1 MHNSLLA
8 IYRFL
13 FLIHLFALHFALFP
27 FPCIFQAFPYICIG
41 NDQLKG
47 TKSFPSSFPGYINMD
62 PIIAQ
67 LEKKMTDLLAGD
79 PSLFLVEIRIK
90 PTNNFKIYIDGDQ
103 GVGIDQLTSFNRRLY
118 RQLEE
123 EGWFPEGNFSLELS
137 SPGLDEPLKLHRQY
151 VKNIGRNVEVVTK
164 EGVKTEGKLLN
175 AAEEAITI
183 EEVTG
188 KGKKMEIKQHVIPF
202 ETIKTTKIQVTF

>member
-1 MHNSLLA
+1 
-8 IYRFL
+8 
-13 FLIHLFALHFALFP
+13 
-27 FPCIFQAFPYICIG
+27 
-41 NDQLKG
+41 
-47 TKSFPSSFPGYINMD
+47 MD

-67 LEKKMTDLLAGD
+67 LERKITELLAGD

-103 GVGIDQLTSFNRRLY
+103 GVKIDQLTQFNRRLY
-118 RQLEE
+118 RQMEE
-123 EGWFPEGNFSLELS
+123 EAWFPNGDFSLELS

-151 VKNIGRNVEVVTK
+151 VKNTGRKVEIVSK
-164 EGVKTEGKLLN
+164 EGVKTEGKLLQV
-175 AAEEAITI
+175 AEDSITV

>member
-1 MHNSLLA
+1 
-8 IYRFL
+8 
-13 FLIHLFALHFALFP
+13 
-27 FPCIFQAFPYICIG
+27 
-41 NDQLKG
+41 
-47 TKSFPSSFPGYINMD
+47 
-62 PIIAQ
+62 
-67 LEKKMTDLLAGD
+67 MTDLLAGD

-103 GVGIDQLTSFNRRLY
+103 GVKIDQLTQFNRRLY

-123 EGWFPEGNFSLELS
+123 EAWFPNGDFSLELS

-151 VKNIGRNVEVVTK
+151 VKNTGRKVEVTSK
-164 EGVKTEGKLLN
+164 EGVKTEGKML
-175 AAEEAITI
+175 AVAGDAITV
-183 EEVTG
+183 EEITG